1 MKHAPYQA
9 TEKTVRA
16 HESRPDGRAVSADTG
31 YQANFRYGSQ
41 QSLTRDWSMPMHQ
54 TDTLFHKKKIAMRFF
69 FGQEP
74 DNHGVNTVPKETL
87 IKITKAEDAGIG
99 GVGLW
104 DPVKTGLTPAN
115 ENRLSKMYLKGKLVR
130 VNT

>member
-1 MKHAPYQA
+1 
-9 TEKTVRA
+9 
-16 HESRPDGRAVSADTG
+16 
-31 YQANFRYGSQ
+31 
-41 QSLTRDWSMPMHQ
+41 MHQ

-69 FGQEP
+69 FGCEP

-130 VNT
+130 VNV